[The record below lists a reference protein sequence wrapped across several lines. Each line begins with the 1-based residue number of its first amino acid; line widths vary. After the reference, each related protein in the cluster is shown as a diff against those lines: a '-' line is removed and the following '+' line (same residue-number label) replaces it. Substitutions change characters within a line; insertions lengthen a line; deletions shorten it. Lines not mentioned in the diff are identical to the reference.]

1 MASTDPV
8 LCFTCKKDFSKG
20 RNPQIVVCCSCKEL
34 VHRVCLPENL
44 SPQEY
49 VRLKKNNKVLDF
61 ECILCYAKKHGVKSS
76 VSRKRKAPAK
86 KPEPRPKKA
95 TTKPQQ
101 LLVNAPMIGV
111 RIVAST
117 PLDEVIRPTPQMAV
131 SPIEVL
137 VTSLAQ
143 VTITHQVTISPADE
157 IHLADWSSRFFPS
170 CSCT

>member
-1 MASTDPV
+1 MASRDPV

-86 KPEPRPKKA
+86 KPEPRTNKA
-95 TTKPQQ
+95 TTRPQQ
-101 LLVNAPMIGV
+101 GVPGVCREILSLHLMPAEKIPKRFDSIMDRVNQMEKSELLLQFCRYAERVSIT
-111 RIVAST
+111 RSIWT
-117 PLDEVIRPTPQMAV
+117 PPPTQ
-131 SPIEVL
+131 
-137 VTSLAQ
+137 
-143 VTITHQVTISPADE
+143 
-157 IHLADWSSRFFPS
+157 WS
-170 CSCT
+170 

>member
-1 MASTDPV
+1 
-8 LCFTCKKDFSKG
+8 
-20 RNPQIVVCCSCKEL
+20 
-34 VHRVCLPENL
+34 VCLPEKL
-44 SPQEY
+44 SPREY
-49 VRLKKNNKVLDF
+49 VWLKKNNEVLDF
-61 ECILCYAKKHGVKSS
+61 ECVLCYAKKHGVKSP